1 MEPGGEPSPPTAP
14 SLRSLR
20 IVAAIGT
27 LAALAAVVLGF
38 STSLLYGF
46 LALVAL
52 PAVPLL
58 FVLAFEAIRGTS
70 EPHRN

>member
-1 MEPGGEPSPPTAP
+1 MESGGEPTTSKTP
-14 SLRSLR
+14 SLRSIR
-20 IVAAIGT
+20 IVAAVG
-27 LAALAAVVLGF
+27 ALVAIAAVVLGF

-46 LALVAL
+46 VALVAL

-70 EPHRN
+70 EPRRT